1 MDNFQNIE
9 DTKEYALA
17 KEVEAAVNNYGF
29 KPKVFAAAIT
39 MMHPTNQQS
48 LYRLI
53 RECLRVM
60 ADESRR
66 YDERNIA
73 SHKEAR
79 RIMDFLDG
87 NEAHIPMR

>member
-1 MDNFQNIE
+1 MNNFQNIE

-17 KEVEAAVNNYGF
+17 KEVESAVNNYGF
-29 KPKVFAAAIT
+29 KPKVFAAAIA